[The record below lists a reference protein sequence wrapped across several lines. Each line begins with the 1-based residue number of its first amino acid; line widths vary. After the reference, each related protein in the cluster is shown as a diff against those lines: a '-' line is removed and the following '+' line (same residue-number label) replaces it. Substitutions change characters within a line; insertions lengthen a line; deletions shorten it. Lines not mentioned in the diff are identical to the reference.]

1 MISYISPLSIV
12 HSTLQVRRVGM
23 WRAMEAVAILSSPP
37 SSPSAPRHDASS
49 SYGMFGATG
58 LGKIMGLGYLEDEA
72 KAVSSLLQ
80 YGASLFG
87 MQEESTSS
95 LLLPPSSSSAAA
107 ATVSVAAVVPLK
119 GCKDLVT
126 NDSLLSSLTPR
137 SSHATPPTQTYAH
150 EHELTR
156 TEAEVMSR
164 LRCHW
169 RQHLRV
175 LAVPGSGLASE
186 LAQRN
191 ADDDDDDNDIAND
204 KHLQQQ
210 SIPSPSSPTT
220 CCVAIFEAMHI
231 LGSWLSAGLT
241 TEYVTTRSTST
252 AKTTYGWRCGDHGN
266 AMSLEDRMRLRLVT
280 LKLTVRKEE
289 KKLFRGCSLRRRST
303 DN

>member
-1 MISYISPLSIV
+1 
-12 HSTLQVRRVGM
+12 M
-23 WRAMEAVAILSSPP
+23 WRTMEAVAILSSPP

-58 LGKIMGLGYLEDEA
+58 LGEIMGLGYLEDEA

-95 LLLPPSSSSAAA
+95 LLLPPSSSSSSSSSSAA

-137 SSHATPPTQTYAH
+137 SSHATPSTQTYAH

-156 TEAEVMSR
+156 TEADVMTR

-186 LAQRN
+186 LAQGN
-191 ADDDDDDNDIAND
+191 ADDDNDNDIAND

-210 SIPSPSSPTT
+210 SIPSPSSSPTS
-220 CCVAIFEAMHI
+220 CCLAILEAMHM

-280 LKLTVRKEE
+280 LKLTV
-289 KKLFRGCSLRRRST
+289 
-303 DN
+303 